1 MAQPSNDWK
10 QDVLPLSIL
19 ILTLVAAECTIGIIA
34 SGIIMA
40 VNAVSWIQKK
50 ALSITTRILL
60 LLSVSRI
67 GLQSIMLIEMTSSI
81 FNVSFY
87 NSVLH
92 GVSHVSFVFLNN
104 CSLWFAALLSF
115 FHFVKIA
122 NFSCP
127 LFFKLRWRISELMPW
142 LLWLSVFISF
152 SSSMGFGKH
161 KYTVYNNSS
170 LSANIC
176 NFTMKLYIIE
186 TKVVN
191 VSFVFILGI
200 LPPLT
205 MFIVTATLLIFSLR
219 RHTLRMRNS
228 ATGSRNPRIEAHIQA
243 IKETSC
249 FLFLYILNAAA
260 LFLST
265 SDIVDDSLFW
275 SIVLRVILPVY
286 PAAHSVLLIQSN
298 PGLRR
303 TRKQLQAQF
312 YLYLQNRF

>member
-1 MAQPSNDWK
+1 MAQPSNYWK

-19 ILTLVAAECTIGIIA
+19 MLTLVATECTIGIIA

-40 VNAVSWIQKK
+40 VNAVSWVQKK
-50 ALSITTRILL
+50 AISITTRILL

-67 GLQSIMLIEMTSSI
+67 GLQSIMLIEITSSI
-81 FNVSFY
+81 FNVAFY

-92 GVSHVSFVFLNN
+92 RVSNVSFVFLNY

-122 NFSCP
+122 NFSYP
-127 LFFKLRWRISELMPW
+127 LFFKLKWRISELMPW

-152 SSSMGFGKH
+152 SSSMFFSKH
-161 KYTVYNNSS
+161 EFTVYNNNS
-170 LSANIC
+170 LSNSIC
-176 NFTMKLYIIE
+176 NFTTKLYIVE
-186 TKVVN
+186 TNVVN
-191 VSFVFILGI
+191 VSFLFISGI

-205 MFIVTATLLIFSLR
+205 MFIATATLLIFSLR
-219 RHTLRMRNS
+219 RHTLNMRNS
-228 ATGSRNPRIEAHIQA
+228 VTGSRNPSIEAHMQA

-260 LFLST
+260 LLLST
-265 SDIVDDSLFW
+265 SNIVDTSLFW
-275 SIVLRVILPVY
+275 SIVLRIVLPVY
-286 PAAHSVLLIQSN
+286 PAGHSILLIQSN

-303 TRKQLQAQF
+303 TWKHLQCQF
-312 YLYLQNRF
+312 HLYLQNRF